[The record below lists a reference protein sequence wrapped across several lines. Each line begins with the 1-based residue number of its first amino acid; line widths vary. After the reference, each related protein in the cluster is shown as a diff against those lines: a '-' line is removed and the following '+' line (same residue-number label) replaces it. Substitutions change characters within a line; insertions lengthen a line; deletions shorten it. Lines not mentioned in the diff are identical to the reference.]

1 MSLQIKF
8 ALGLLPAIVGG
19 QRYVEEQDNLTV
31 TQWMRQQG
39 VPDRVNEEVFIAMAK
54 ALAFVGPDTLSMT
67 VVLTALN
74 RFLQVRGGE
83 ECVGVARE
91 GGGGRVGWGEG
102 KEVHTEGGVF
112 VCVRR
117 VC

>member
-1 MSLQIKF
+1 MSHAHTRAQIKF

-31 TQWMRQQG
+31 TEWMRQQG

-74 RFLQVRGGE
+74 RFLQVRAEGRGMGVWERGGS
-83 ECVGVARE
+83 
-91 GGGGRVGWGEG
+91 RV
-102 KEVHTEGGVF
+102 VLAAAMD
-112 VCVRR
+112 
-117 VC
+117 